1 MNHDSNYY
9 AAYLLLFEIADKNN
23 SSSKKIVFEELKRLN
38 PSLNIEYKAPKSNRK
53 KITKNKKQNNSILTI
68 PYIKLLVQQG
78 KILQAKKSLKIIL
91 DTTKKKKQINE
102 AKNILNGLDKKKK
115 NEDQYFINRQ
125 NKLRELL
132 AKNHLDGMLLLTY
145 SYKIF
150 MWFYRFCWSL
160 VLTLI
165 VVIFLLMGVILF
177 NQKMKK
183 KEQKQLLV
191 GSSPQCNQK
200 K

>member
-1 MNHDSNYY
+1 MINNIHKTYLKGEKAFEKGEFVTAKKHLLSVVNHDSNYY

-91 DTTKKKKQINE
+91 DTTKNKKQINE
-102 AKNILNGLDKKKK
+102 AKKILNGLDKGK
-115 NEDQYFINRQ
+115 NT
-125 NKLRELL
+125 K
-132 AKNHLDGMLLLTY
+132 
-145 SYKIF
+145 
-150 MWFYRFCWSL
+150 
-160 VLTLI
+160 
-165 VVIFLLMGVILF
+165 
-177 NQKMKK
+177 
-183 KEQKQLLV
+183 
-191 GSSPQCNQK
+191 
-200 K
+200 

>member
-1 MNHDSNYY
+1 MISNIHKTYLKGEKAFEKGEFVTAKKHLLSVVNHDSNYY

-91 DTTKKKKQINE
+91 DTTKNKKQINE
-102 AKNILNGLDKKKK
+102 AKNILNGLDKKKNIK
-115 NEDQYFINRQ
+115 
-125 NKLRELL
+125 
-132 AKNHLDGMLLLTY
+132 
-145 SYKIF
+145 
-150 MWFYRFCWSL
+150 
-160 VLTLI
+160 
-165 VVIFLLMGVILF
+165 
-177 NQKMKK
+177 
-183 KEQKQLLV
+183 
-191 GSSPQCNQK
+191 
-200 K
+200 

>member
-1 MNHDSNYY
+1 MTNSIHKTYLKGEKAFEKGEFVTAKKHLLSVVNHDSNYY

-91 DTTKKKKQINE
+91 DTTKNKKQINE
-102 AKNILNGLDKKKK
+102 AKNILNGLDKGK
-115 NEDQYFINRQ
+115 NT
-125 NKLRELL
+125 K
-132 AKNHLDGMLLLTY
+132 
-145 SYKIF
+145 
-150 MWFYRFCWSL
+150 
-160 VLTLI
+160 
-165 VVIFLLMGVILF
+165 
-177 NQKMKK
+177 
-183 KEQKQLLV
+183 
-191 GSSPQCNQK
+191 
-200 K
+200 